1 MAGAPDEVIDGL
13 RRALTVDRA
22 QEPSWA
28 GAIRLRV
35 RLQPAGGPGTKVMP
49 PTYAPERSGER
60 PVYVEEERVIDD
72 AVKDCVSLDS
82 VASQANRVELALAD
96 EIALG
101 NEQVPT
107 IWVDQGAFGTHSALE
122 FSHRAF
128 DAWIEDAVLDGS
140 RFGESELWPQLAG
153 SKRQNLTALMSHSP
167 ASVLLGSWASR
178 LKNPQGAARL
188 ARILASEVLAVGTK
202 KGARAK
208 GKRDVHDISAAIE
221 VYKSEDSS
229 ERIVLDPE
237 RAAKTGKGKPELF
250 GGKDKKDK
258 KGKPS
263 AAGYGAVTPSLADH
277 GGITMEY
284 ALQIATIS
292 LPAIRECRFPNDGD
306 RDPERDVAGRLM
318 LAALGLRLLA
328 LEVERGYDLRSGCLL
343 VPEEDPAFE
352 LLDRLGKPIESWPVM
367 ETNTAALLKTA
378 KTRGAEHGLDWSKGD
393 VHLEASTVQLEL
405 LEKSLAKPD
414 DDGE

>member
-1 MAGAPDEVIDGL
+1 MAGAPDEMIDGL

-107 IWVDQGAFGTHSALE
+107 IWVDQGVFGTHSALE

-128 DAWIEDAVLDGS
+128 DAWIEDAVFDGS
-140 RFGESELWPQLAG
+140 RFGESELWSQLAG

-167 ASVLLGSWASR
+167 ASILLGSWASR

-188 ARILASEVLAVGTK
+188 PRILTSEVLAVGAKEGT
-202 KGARAK
+202 RAK
-208 GKRDVHDISAAIE
+208 GKRDVHDVSAAIE
-221 VYKSEDSS
+221 VYKAADSS
-229 ERIVLDPE
+229 ERIALDPE
-237 RAAKTGKGKPELF
+237 QAAKTDKGKPEPF
-250 GGKDKKDK
+250 GAKDKQ
-258 KGKPS
+258 GKPS

-292 LPAIRECRFPNDGD
+292 LPAIRECRFPHNGE

-318 LAALGLRLLA
+318 LAALGVRLLA
-328 LEVERGYDLRSGCLL
+328 LQVERGYDLRSGCLL
-343 VPEEDPAFE
+343 VPEEDPGFE
-352 LLDRLGKPIESWPVM
+352 LLDRLGKPTESWPAM
-367 ETNTAALLKTA
+367 DTDTGALLEAA
-378 KTRGAEHGLDWSKGD
+378 KAFGAEHGLDWSKGD
-393 VHLEASTVQLEL
+393 LHLMASAVQLEL
-405 LEKSLAKPD
+405 LEKSLARSD
-414 DDGE
+414 DDSA